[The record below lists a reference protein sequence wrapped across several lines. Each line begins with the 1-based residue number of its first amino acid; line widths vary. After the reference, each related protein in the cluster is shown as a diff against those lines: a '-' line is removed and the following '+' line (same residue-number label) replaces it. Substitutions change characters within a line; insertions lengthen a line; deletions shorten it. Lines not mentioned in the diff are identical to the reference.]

1 MLLGVFPMCLA
12 LIVILY
18 TLPVQSSRVA
28 IEFEPESATEAFIK
42 ASADYDAIWKAEG
55 IRTIEAME
63 SVTGIT
69 FEERRIKAIVYEGV
83 SFSGGGDRPM
93 RLRASYPPDVKKGT
107 LVHELLHRML
117 SRVKPTNEIDEHRK
131 LFLVLYDIWV
141 VLYGKDFADQN
152 VAVESRRKGL
162 YDYESAWKWAL
173 TMSAEERAS
182 KFKALR
188 AAAPSPAVPKLRGAI
203 TRTAETSSSPSRG
216 QPVSSEKLASRIRP
230 GRNQAARPPNLTF
243 PPSPSFP

>member
-1 MLLGVFPMCLA
+1 MCLA
-12 LIVILY
+12 LIVVHSI
-18 TLPVQSSRVA
+18 LPVQGLPVA
-28 IEFEPESATEAFIK
+28 IEFEPESATDAFIK
-42 ASADYDAIWKAEG
+42 ASAEYDAIWKAEG
-55 IRTIEAME
+55 TRAIQAME
-63 SVTGIT
+63 RVTGIT

-83 SFSGGGDRPM
+83 SFSGGGERPM

-117 SRVKPTNEIDEHRK
+117 SRVKPTSEIDEHRK

-188 AAAPSPAVPKLRGAI
+188 ASAPSPTVEKVRGAI
-203 TRTAETSSSPSRG
+203 TRP
-216 QPVSSEKLASRIRP
+216 
-230 GRNQAARPPNLTF
+230 QAWFTCAAWIG
-243 PPSPSFP
+243 

>member
-1 MLLGVFPMCLA
+1 MEVVMLLGVLPMCLA
-12 LIVILY
+12 LVLVLS
-18 TLPVQSSRVA
+18 TLPVQGSRVA
-28 IEFEPESATEAFIK
+28 VEFEPESATEAFIK
-42 ASADYDAIWKAEG
+42 ASAEYDAIWKAEG
-55 IRTIEAME
+55 TRTIEAME
-63 SVTGIT
+63 RVTGIT
-69 FEERRIKAIVYEGV
+69 FEERHIKAIVYEGV
-83 SFSGGGDRPM
+83 SFSGGGERPM

-117 SRVKPTNEIDEHRK
+117 SRVKPTSEIDEHRK

-141 VLYGKDFADQN
+141 VRYGKDFADQN

-173 TMSAEERAS
+173 TMSAEERAA

-203 TRTAETSSSPSRG
+203 MRTENLLP
-216 QPVSSEKLASRIRP
+216 LP
-230 GRNQAARPPNLTF
+230 GNHAAMPANLTF
-243 PPSPSFP
+243 WASPSFA

>member
-1 MLLGVFPMCLA
+1 MLPGVFPMCLA
-12 LIVILY
+12 LIVALS
-18 TLPVQSSRVA
+18 TWPAQSSRVA
-28 IEFEPESATEAFIK
+28 VEFEPESATDAFIK
-42 ASADYDAIWKAEG
+42 AAAEYDAIWKAEG
-55 IRTIEAME
+55 TRTIEAME
-63 SVTGIT
+63 RVTGIT
-69 FEERRIKAIVYEGV
+69 FEERHIKAIVYEGV
-83 SFSGGGDRPM
+83 SFSGGGERPM

-117 SRVKPTNEIDEHRK
+117 SRVKPTSEIDEHRK

-173 TMSAEERAS
+173 RMSAEERAA

-188 AAAPSPAVPKLRGAI
+188 AAAPSPAD
-203 TRTAETSSSPSRG
+203 S
-216 QPVSSEKLASRIRP
+216 
-230 GRNQAARPPNLTF
+230 TF
-243 PPSPSFP
+243 SASPSFG